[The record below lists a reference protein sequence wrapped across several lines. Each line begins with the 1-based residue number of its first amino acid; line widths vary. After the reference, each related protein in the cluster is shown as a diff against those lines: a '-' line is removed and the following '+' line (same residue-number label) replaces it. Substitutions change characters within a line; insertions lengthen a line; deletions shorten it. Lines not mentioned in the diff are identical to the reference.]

1 MIDTHIILL
10 ETRAELSA
18 SLCHMLAQSGFSVH
32 SCQNVPELFRQAEKS
47 CDIILLDIG
56 QPLLDGFSLL
66 PRLSE
71 IARAGVVVLAEDAG
85 LEVRLRALQSGADA
99 CLMQHGD
106 QRELVAVMLALIRR
120 ERRRAMPVADRSE
133 VVADSV
139 QAAPVGCWHLRDRG
153 WTLVSPSGATV
164 SLSARERMVLQELL
178 AEPGHPVDRLRLN
191 ELLYPGSE
199 AQQRSRSVD
208 VMISRLRRKASSYGL
223 ELPIRTVYGGGYLFV
238 TE

>member
-10 ETRAELSA
+10 ETRTELSA

-106 QRELVAVMLALIRR
+106 QRELVAVILALIRR
-120 ERRRAMPVADRSE
+120 DRRRAVPVADRSE
-133 VVADSV
+133 AVELAQVAPAGS
-139 QAAPVGCWHLRDRG
+139 WHLRDRG
-153 WTLVSPSGATV
+153 WTLVSPSGSTV